1 MPIEHAILLNEGT
14 LEIMSTDP
22 LTCFFCVL
30 GHPSPK
36 VEWFRNRESLGS
48 SWVILENRK
57 TSLNIN
63 KYNYYPVY
71 YKQIPV

>member
-1 MPIEHAILLNEGT
+1 MSIGNPKGGT

-22 LTCFFCVL
+22 FNFFCVL

-57 TSLNIN
+57 TSLNKN
-63 KYNYYPVY
+63 KYNSNQFKH
-71 YKQIPV
+71 KQI